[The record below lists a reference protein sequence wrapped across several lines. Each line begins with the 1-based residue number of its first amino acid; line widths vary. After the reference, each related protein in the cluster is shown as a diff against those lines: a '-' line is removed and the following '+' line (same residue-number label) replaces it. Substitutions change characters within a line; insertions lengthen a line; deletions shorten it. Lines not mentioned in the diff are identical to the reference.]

1 MGGEGGNI
9 LIYPARSNLGSTGEY
24 DHAYQVEN
32 RSFDCTRPRYR
43 LGCDGCC
50 QAPGRQHSATV
61 HSAMVRQLPASSY
74 LSFGS
79 AGGAGRVIE
88 PTYMRIQTIGIK
100 VYDQGD

>member
-1 MGGEGGNI
+1 MYTKLKIG
-9 LIYPARSNLGSTGEY
+9 LSLALVLATASAATAAAR
-24 DHAYQVEN
+24 HPV
-32 RSFDCTRPRYR
+32 
-43 LGCDGCC
+43 
-50 QAPGRQHSATV
+50 RQHSATV

>member
-1 MGGEGGNI
+1 MFTKLKIG
-9 LIYPARSNLGSTGEY
+9 LSLALVLATASAATAAAR
-24 DHAYQVEN
+24 HPV
-32 RSFDCTRPRYR
+32 
-43 LGCDGCC
+43 
-50 QAPGRQHSATV
+50 RQHSATV

>member
-1 MGGEGGNI
+1 MLTKSKIGLSI
-9 LIYPARSNLGSTGEY
+9 ALVLATASAATAAAR
-24 DHAYQVEN
+24 HPV
-32 RSFDCTRPRYR
+32 
-43 LGCDGCC
+43 
-50 QAPGRQHSATV
+50 RQHPATV

>member
-1 MGGEGGNI
+1 MITKSKIG
-9 LIYPARSNLGSTGEY
+9 LSLALVLATASAATAAAR
-24 DHAYQVEN
+24 HPV
-32 RSFDCTRPRYR
+32 
-43 LGCDGCC
+43 
-50 QAPGRQHSATV
+50 RQHPATV

>member
-1 MGGEGGNI
+1 MLTKSKIGLSI
-9 LIYPARSNLGSTGEY
+9 ALVLATASAAT
-24 DHAYQVEN
+24 AA
-32 RSFDCTRPRYR
+32 PRH
-43 LGCDGCC
+43 
-50 QAPGRQHSATV
+50 PVRQHSATV
-61 HSAMVRQLPASSY
+61 HSAMARQLPASSY